1 MPKAARIGDSC
12 AGHGCFPATPITA
25 GSGDVSIN
33 GIPAARKGD
42 SVLFHACPCPK
53 VPHGIHG
60 RSISA
65 GSANVSINGKE
76 AARYGDAV
84 GCGGSVAAGSGD
96 VLIGDTP
103 YQSTEHP
110 CGEAAAKDNAPFIKL
125 LPLAA
130 LPVMQW
136 ADAGEMVSFLN
147 DPVNS
152 VAERKARYEA
162 RKALSQSHAG
172 SASAA
177 KKAASERLAFNNDNI
192 LRAEAAQYVYRVD
205 EFKRG
210 HISELPEPP
219 LGLEAVDT
227 SKIPGLNNA
236 VFSDKETGFGA
247 GLFKSAIND
256 ETMLTFRGTNNGV
269 TGGKDW
275 PTNLKQGSGGET
287 KQYNQA
293 MYLADM
299 VDDSLDDFTIVG
311 HSLGGGLAASAVG
324 VTGRNGYTFNA
335 AGLHPKTME
344 RRGGLPIAE
353 IDKLIQTQ
361 AVNGEVLTGVQKWR
375 GVLLPG
381 LLGGIGSLF
390 GPVGTGLGLL
400 ASGILMARDTL
411 PSAPGEMHKLESIA
425 GGNPVAR
432 HGMDQVIAGI
442 EAQKR
447 EDITTL
453 TQAA

>member
-53 VPHGIHG
+53 MPHGIHG

-65 GSANVSINGKE
+65 GSANVSINGKA

-136 ADAGEMVSFLN
+136 TDAGEMVSFLN

-256 ETMLTFRGTNNGV
+256 ETMLTFRGTNNRV
-269 TGGKDW
+269 TGKKDW
-275 PTNLKQGSGGET
+275 ITNAKQGMGIES

-293 MYLADM
+293 MKLARQASM
-299 VDDSLDDFTIVG
+299 SPHLEQQLVIVG

-324 VTGRNGYTFNA
+324 ATGIPGYTFNA
-335 AGLHPKTME
+335 AGLHPKTVE
-344 RRGGLPIAE
+344 RFGGLPMAE
-353 IDKLIQTQ
+353 IDGLIQTQ
-361 AVNGEVLTGVQKWR
+361 AVNGEILTGGQKLR

-400 ASGILMARDTL
+400 ASGVLMARDTL
-411 PSAPGEMHKLESIA
+411 PSAPGKMHSLEGS
-425 GGNPVAR
+425 GWNPATR
-432 HGMDQVIAGI
+432 HGMAQVVAGI
-442 EAQKR
+442 ETQKR

-453 TQAA
+453 TG